1 MPDREAT
8 CFAAGE
14 TKRPPWTCEEL
25 LLEMKK
31 IYISCF
37 VDVRSPCNSKNFVV
51 AGFFSYNSHLARS
64 GNFRR

>member
-31 IYISCF
+31 IYIM
-37 VDVRSPCNSKNFVV
+37 NS
-51 AGFFSYNSHLARS
+51 
-64 GNFRR
+64 